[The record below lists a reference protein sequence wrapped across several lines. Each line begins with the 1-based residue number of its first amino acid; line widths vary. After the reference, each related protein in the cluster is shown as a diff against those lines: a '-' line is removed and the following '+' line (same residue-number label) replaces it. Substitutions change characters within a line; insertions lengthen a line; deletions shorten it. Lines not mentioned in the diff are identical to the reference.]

1 MSIFAT
7 YLRIYFLIMSCI
19 LNIETS
25 TDVCSVA
32 ISDSGQVIFN
42 KEDHSGPNHAVK
54 LGVYVDEALDFL
66 DSHGLPL
73 EAVAVSCGPG
83 SYTGLRIGV
92 SMAKGICYGRGV
104 KLIAVPTLEL
114 MAVPVLLGEHPED
127 EDALIVPM
135 LDARRM
141 EVYAEVLDRA
151 LKVVR
156 PIQADIVDADTY
168 KEYLDQHQVYFFGNG
183 AAKCMETINHPN
195 AHLVEG
201 IEPLAKNM
209 APLAE
214 KRFVE
219 GKFEDVAYFVP
230 FYLKDFVAKMPKK
243 LI

>member
-1 MSIFAT
+1 
-7 YLRIYFLIMSCI
+7 MSCI

-32 ISDSGQVIFN
+32 ISDNGQVVFN

-54 LGVYVDEALDFL
+54 LGVYVDEALSFIDA
-66 DSHGLPL
+66 HGIPL

-92 SMAKGICYGRGV
+92 SMAKGICYGRDI
-104 KLIAVPTLEL
+104 KLISIPTLEL
-114 MAVPVLLGEHPED
+114 MAVPVLLGEHPAE

-141 EVYAEVLDRA
+141 EVYAKVMDRA
-151 LKVVR
+151 LKEVR
-156 PIQADIVDADTY
+156 PIQADIVDAETY
-168 KEYLDQHQVYFFGNG
+168 KEYLDRGTVYFFGNG
-183 AAKCMETINHPN
+183 AEKCMEVINHPN
-195 AHLVEG
+195 ARLVKG

-219 GKFEDVAYFVP
+219 CKFEDVAYFVP

-243 LI
+243 LL